1 MSNLRKQTAVIA
13 VLIVLIA
20 CAGWFAK
27 RFNDRV
33 QDTSALNS
41 KSSKATSNANF
52 FAESRMGRD
61 NSRSVIKQELEA
73 VINNKSAAKEAKNVA
88 STQLMQL
95 IDRGDKEN
103 KIETLV
109 KSKGFED
116 ALCFI
121 DEHGVELTVKSEEP
135 LTAEKVS
142 QIKDIIVKTTK
153 MSPSVITV
161 RQQQ

>member
-1 MSNLRKQTAVIA
+1 MSTLRRQTVIIA

-27 RFNDRV
+27 RFNDSV
-33 QDTSALNS
+33 MDTNALL
-41 KSSKATSNANF
+41 KSSQTDSTNF
-52 FAESRMGRD
+52 FAESRMTRD
-61 NSRSVIKQELEA
+61 NTRSAAKQELEGI
-73 VINNKSAAKEAKNVA
+73 VNNKDSAKEAKNAA

-109 KSKGFED
+109 KEKGFED

-121 DEHGVELTVKSEEP
+121 DEHGVDVTVKSQDA
-135 LTAEKVS
+135 LTAETVS
-142 QIKDIIVKTTK
+142 QIKDIVVQATGIA
-153 MSPSVITV
+153 PSGITI
-161 RQQQ
+161 RPKQ